1 MPLGAGAGWDEEGSL
16 CAAGAATGVGNMEGW
31 MRGLLKG
38 RTVAWWDWETMAGI
52 EAN

>member
-1 MPLGAGAGWDEEGSL
+1 MPLGARAGWDEEGSL

-38 RTVAWWDWETMAGI
+38 TTVAWWDWETMAGI